1 MSELAGDDTLTF
13 EAAAAVRTAFQA
25 IERMR
30 THGSEGRGLSSGA
43 MDVLLRLSA
52 ADEDGL
58 SIGDLAQSA
67 GVSSRNV
74 TGLVDTLEKDGLVRR
89 VQDQR
94 DRRSVLARITP
105 EGRAW
110 IEAFRKPSQ
119 LAMAAMFRGFSP
131 EELTSLRHLCL
142 RLADNQQRLADH
154 LTTQEGR

>member
-110 IEAFRKPSQ
+110 IAAFRKPSQ

-142 RLADNQQRLADH
+142 RLADNQQRLADY
-154 LTTQEGR
+154 LTAQEGR

>member
-52 ADEDGL
+52 TDEDGL

-142 RLADNQQRLADH
+142 RLADNQQRLADY
-154 LTTQEGR
+154 LTAQEGR